1 MRGYEEYF
9 VIAALMS
16 PPINIQSRRP
26 IASIE
31 DLKGLAVRINNTTEA
46 AVLEELGIRPIPMAV
61 NLTLEA
67 MSSGELD
74 SATVP
79 AAVLFGIGR
88 VAGHHYL
95 LDIGAVPLALVMNRK
110 RFDALPEQARNI
122 IRKYSG
128 EWPIERYL
136 VTYEDAGT
144 QVMKQILSN
153 PRRTVIYPSSSD
165 LDIARVAFKAMIDEW
180 IAESPRNL
188 ELFHTVKAEIAK
200 FRAAR

>member
-1 MRGYEEYF
+1 
-9 VIAALMS
+9 
-16 PPINIQSRRP
+16 
-26 IASIE
+26 
-31 DLKGLAVRINNTTEA
+31 
-46 AVLEELGIRPIPMAV
+46 MAI

-79 AAVLFGIGR
+79 AAVLFEFGIGR
-88 VAGHHYL
+88 VASHHYL

-110 RFDALPEQARNI
+110 KFDSLPEQARDI

-136 VTYEDAGT
+136 VTYQEAGT
-144 QVMKQILSN
+144 RVMKQILSN

-165 LDIARVAFKAMIDEW
+165 LEIAHVAFNAMIDEW
-180 IAESPRNL
+180 IADNPRNL
-188 ELFHTVKAEIAK
+188 ELFHMAEAEIAK
-200 FRAAR
+200 LRAAR